1 MDEFARRFW
10 DQSSTYG
17 VQPALTDDALADCEA
32 LLGVTLPVEYVA
44 LLRVRSGGAVA
55 PRYSAFPTR
64 DLFASAVM
72 NHERFEFCSG
82 IGPASPSITESPYLN
97 REWGQPDELVLLHGE
112 GHWWIALDYRSGR
125 TAEPS
130 VAWYDN
136 ESGEDVTL
144 ADTFVSFLDML
155 KDPPPIEAYL
165 L

>member
-1 MDEFARRFW
+1 MDEFAHRFW
-10 DQSSTYG
+10 DQSSAYG

-32 LLGVTLPVEYVA
+32 LLGVRLPVEYVA
-44 LLRVRSGGAVA
+44 LLRVRNGGAVA
-55 PRYSAFPTR
+55 RQYSAFPTR
-64 DLFASAVM
+64 NLLAWAVM
-72 NHERFEFCSG
+72 NHGPFEFCSG
-82 IGPASPSITESPYLN
+82 IGPASPSITDSPYLN
-97 REWGQPDELVLLHGE
+97 REWDQPDDLVLLHGE
-112 GHWWIALDYRSGR
+112 GHWWIALDYRGGR

-136 ESGEDVTL
+136 DSGEDVTL